1 MRRLRTAL
9 GSRQAGF
16 TLIEILVSLVV
27 LSLALGLLVRIFS
40 SGLGNARLA
49 EETAFATALAES
61 RLAEV
66 GLAQPLAPGLR
77 EGEEQARFRWR
88 VEVSPYDVAEAED
101 PDADSAPNA
110 REPLD
115 LAAYRV
121 TVTVSWPSADPR
133 RSVTLDS
140 LRTALV
146 E

>member
-1 MRRLRTAL
+1 MSRLRRAF
-9 GSRQAGF
+9 GPRQAGF

-77 EGEEQARFRWR
+77 EGEVQARFRWR

-101 PDADSAPNA
+101 PDADTGS
-110 REPLD
+110 LD

-121 TVTVSWPSADPR
+121 TVTVSWPSAGPQ

-140 LRTALV
+140 LRTVLV

>member
-1 MRRLRTAL
+1 MRRLRPA
-9 GSRQAGF
+9 GEPRQAGF

-77 EGEEQARFRWR
+77 EGEVRERFRWR
-88 VEVSPYDVAEAED
+88 VEVSPYDVAEAENQD
-101 PDADSAPNA
+101 GDGAPSAPGS
-110 REPLD
+110 LD

-121 TVTVSWPSADPR
+121 TVTVSWPSAEPR